1 MIFWPPLL
9 PQRTNQDPW
18 LDSCQSCGWTLLVS
32 LGQIGHLLYLWLCRH
47 LWLYFVCTRCTH
59 SLHPSYTRSAFTVH
73 TAYTHPRLGLHS
85 LYTQPTPILQ
95 QVCTHYTHSLHPSYT
110 RSALTVH
117 TAYTHPTLGLHS
129 LYTQPTP
136 ILH

>member
-85 LYTQPTPILQ
+85 LYAQSTPSTPVLWALIR
-95 QVCTHYTHSLHPSYT
+95 CASFPSPAPQGT
-110 RSALTVH
+110 PLPFWCLKSGVFALFL
-117 TAYTHPTLGLHS
+117 TLNFHL
-129 LYTQPTP
+129 
-136 ILH
+136 